1 VLEAARAIAAEVKA
15 GHRPKRTIVFATWD
29 AEEWGLIGSTEYV
42 EDDSLRIARGAVM
55 YVNLDVAAAGPNF
68 GATGSPSL
76 RETLRSV
83 LREVPSPAPDSG
95 NVYDTWRHSSRDTA
109 GPSFGDPG
117 GGSDFAG
124 FYNHLGVPIMDWGF
138 GGPTGVYHSAYDD
151 YLWMTRFGDPGY
163 ARHAAAARIAAAMLL
178 RVANAD
184 VLPYDYVEYAQTMRG
199 DVAGLAKAAT
209 AKGIA
214 VSLGPIYSAIDSL
227 EKSAKAFATARDAAL
242 GRGAVSGK
250 VNVSLMQVERALT
263 RPEGLK
269 TRPWYRNLIFA
280 ADEDNGYANVQ
291 FPSVTE
297 AIRSGDRSLVDREI
311 ADLAARF
318 GAAAHALDDASA
330 ALR

>member
-1 VLEAARAIAAEVKA
+1 V
-15 GHRPKRTIVFATWD
+15 
-29 AEEWGLIGSTEYV
+29 Y
-42 EDDSLRIARGAVM
+42 DSWRRGA
-55 YVNLDVAAAGPNF
+55 DSSGPK
-68 GATGSPSL
+68 
-76 RETLRSV
+76 
-83 LREVPSPAPDSG
+83 
-95 NVYDTWRHSSRDTA
+95 
-109 GPSFGDPG
+109 FGDPG

-151 YLWMTRFGDPGY
+151 YLWMSRFGDPGY
-163 ARHAAAARIAAAMLL
+163 VRHATAARIAAAMLL

-184 VLPYDYVEYAQTMRG
+184 VLPYDYVEYAQTMRA
-199 DVAGLAKAAT
+199 DVAGLNKSAA
-209 AKGIA
+209 AKGMT
-214 VSLGPIYSAIDSL
+214 VSLDPIYGAIDAL
-227 EKSAKAFATARDAAL
+227 EKSAKAFAMARDAAL
-242 GRGAVSGK
+242 GRGAVSAK
-250 VNVSLMQVERALT
+250 VNAALMQVERALT

-280 ADEDNGYANVQ
+280 ADQDNGYANVQ

-297 AIRSGDRSLVDREI
+297 AIRSGDHELVTREI